1 MITTPEEYQKYLG
14 LVNNPNYPTNIIP
27 LPENEPIYNINLD
40 TRKVEAPKFVGVLN
54 DHQAEILHFTVDR
67 YFDNMDLY
75 DTVCFIKY
83 RNTSNKNDEGRVYY
97 VPFMDKDYLKDD
109 NKLIFPW
116 CVSGY
121 ATSAPGTLEFSFQF
135 YSVVHEEGTD
145 QYYYS
150 FILNT
155 SSVTTQVLPGLDVNL
170 ELNENYLFTQSEVE
184 NIYAEIDKLRR
195 EEIYWIIEE

>member
-1 MITTPEEYQKYLG
+1 
-14 LVNNPNYPTNIIP
+14 
-27 LPENEPIYNINLD
+27 
-40 TRKVEAPKFVGVLN
+40 
-54 DHQAEILHFTVDR
+54 
-67 YFDNMDLY
+67 MDLY

>member
-155 SSVTTQVLPGLDVNL
+155 SSATTQVLPGLDVNL